1 MEGDYLI
8 DLGIDINILK
18 LILKVTESDVD
29 CTHRVYEMEHWRA
42 LVNTVMDLEIPQK
55 SIIYSFAK
63 RLLASEE
70 RLCSVELF

>member
-1 MEGDYLI
+1 M
-8 DLGIDINILK
+8 
-18 LILKVTESDVD
+18 D

-42 LVNTVMDLEIPQK
+42 LVNTVMDLDIPQK